1 MNKSIERTMQK
12 IVYNNKGLS
21 KQVMQLKRSLDEVSG
36 ILCGVGKKKKK
47 DK

>member
-1 MNKSIERTMQK
+1 MNKSIERKMQK

-36 ILCGVGKKKKK
+36 MLGGGKKKKK
-47 DK
+47 EK